1 MGDTH
6 LVFPSL
12 NLSILDAGNGATK
25 FDDVLFEHGG
35 LLHVLPLVVH
45 LKFFGWTST
54 GDHSKIFLLFEFLC
68 GIPPSC
74 LKVKGWVVG
83 GGWPTAF

>member
-1 MGDTH
+1 M
-6 LVFPSL
+6 LVVY
-12 NLSILDAGNGATK
+12 IGATSK
-25 FDDVLFEHGG
+25 FDDILFEHVG

-74 LKVKGWVVG
+74 LKVKGWWVVG
-83 GGWPTAF
+83 GLQHFSVSPSPLWF